1 MLFQYGYTDYRLRN
15 VSARCFC
22 GPIRLITLAV
32 VNMAMGKGFRVC
44 EKINPPNPYSVLLEQ
59 RNKEETL
66 LFESQAVAVLC
77 AYCDLCKYITSM
89 L

>member
-1 MLFQYGYTDYRLRN
+1 
-15 VSARCFC
+15 
-22 GPIRLITLAV
+22 
-32 VNMAMGKGFRVC
+32 MAMGKGFRVC

-77 AYCDLCKYITSM
+77 AYCDLCKYTYYVIAINGCHDDIWC
-89 L
+89 

>member
-1 MLFQYGYTDYRLRN
+1 
-15 VSARCFC
+15 
-22 GPIRLITLAV
+22 
-32 VNMAMGKGFRVC
+32 MAMGKGFRVC

-77 AYCDLCKYITSM
+77 AYCDLCKYILAM

>member
-1 MLFQYGYTDYRLRN
+1 
-15 VSARCFC
+15 
-22 GPIRLITLAV
+22 
-32 VNMAMGKGFRVC
+32 MAMGKGFRVC

-77 AYCDLCKYITSM
+77 AYRSLYKYFLCHCG
-89 L
+89 

>member
-1 MLFQYGYTDYRLRN
+1 
-15 VSARCFC
+15 
-22 GPIRLITLAV
+22 
-32 VNMAMGKGFRVC
+32 MAMGKGFRVC

-77 AYCDLCKYITSM
+77 AYCDLCKYKFYTIAIYGCHDDIWC
-89 L
+89 

>member
-1 MLFQYGYTDYRLRN
+1 
-15 VSARCFC
+15 
-22 GPIRLITLAV
+22 
-32 VNMAMGKGFRVC
+32 MGKSFRVC

-77 AYCDLCKYITSM
+77 AYHSLYNTLYAIAVNGCHNDIW
-89 L
+89 

>member
-1 MLFQYGYTDYRLRN
+1 
-15 VSARCFC
+15 
-22 GPIRLITLAV
+22 
-32 VNMAMGKGFRVC
+32 MAMGKGFRVC

-77 AYCDLCKYITSM
+77 AYCDLYKYTFYVIGISGCHDDIWY

>member
-1 MLFQYGYTDYRLRN
+1 
-15 VSARCFC
+15 
-22 GPIRLITLAV
+22 
-32 VNMAMGKGFRVC
+32 MAMGKGFRVC

-77 AYCDLCKYITSM
+77 AYYALCKYIY